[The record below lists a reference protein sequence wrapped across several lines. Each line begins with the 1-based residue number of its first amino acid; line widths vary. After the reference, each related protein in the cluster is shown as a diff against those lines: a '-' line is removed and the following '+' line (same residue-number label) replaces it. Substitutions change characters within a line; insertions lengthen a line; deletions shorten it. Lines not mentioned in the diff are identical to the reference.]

1 MSHIVRSLRK
11 VGEHFGRTLRTA
23 QRWRRAGM
31 PKCSAGY
38 DLEQCADWL
47 RARAGSGASLREM
60 ERQVLVEKLFDLAV
74 VELRRGLQHL
84 CASFVKARGKGRA
97 RLIDRAV
104 RDILRGAHHQQ
115 SLLEGEGG
123 ARPPGDDSPKGEARG

>member
-1 MSHIVRSLRK
+1 MLHIVRSLRK

-47 RARAGSGASLREM
+47 RARAGSGASFREM
-60 ERQVLVEKLFDLAV
+60 ELQALVERLFEQAV
-74 VELRRGLQHL
+74 WELRRGLQHL
-84 CASFVKARGKGRA
+84 CSSFIKARGKTRA

-104 RDILRGAHHQQ
+104 RDILRGAHQQQ
-115 SLLEGEGG
+115 SLLEGEGRG
-123 ARPPGDDSPKGEARG
+123 PTTMCDFPKGEARG